1 MGEKMWDHT
10 KVTRAALV
18 SGAAEGGTELNAF
31 DNALL
36 AAGIGDVNLIRVS
49 SILPSHVEV
58 VDSKPDLPRGAFVP
72 VVYAEKSSSK
82 PGELIAVAV
91 GLGRAPDGFGVVM
104 EAVGSS
110 RKEAEAEVRRRIEE
124 AFRVRSL
131 ELKEVKVA
139 AAEHRVERCGS
150 VVAACVFF

>member
-1 MGEKMWDHT
+1 MWDHT

-36 AAGIGDVNLIRVS
+36 AAGIGDVNLVKVS
-49 SILPSHVEV
+49 SILPPHVAFADAAPE
-58 VDSKPDLPRGAFVP
+58 LPRGAFVP
-72 VVYAEKSSSK
+72 VVYAERSSTT
-82 PGELIAVAV
+82 PGETIAVAV
-91 GLGRAPDGFGVVM
+91 GAGRAPDGFGVVM
-104 EAVGSS
+104 EASG
-110 RKEAEAEVRRRIEE
+110 RTAAEAEAEVRAKIEE

-131 ELKEVKVA
+131 ELTDVRIT
-139 AAEHRVERCGS
+139 AAEHRVERCGC

>member
-1 MGEKMWDHT
+1 MWDYT

-36 AAGIGDVNLIRVS
+36 AAGIGDVNLIKVS
-49 SILPSHVEV
+49 SILPPHVEV
-58 VDSKPDLPRGAFVP
+58 VSSRPELPRGAFVP
-72 VVYAEKSSSK
+72 VVYAEKSSSE
-82 PGELIAVAV
+82 PGKVIAVAV
-91 GLGRAPDGFGVVM
+91 GVGRAPDGFGVVM
-104 EAVGSS
+104 EASGSC
-110 RKEAEAEVRRRIEE
+110 REEAEAKVRRKIEE
-124 AFRVRSL
+124 AFRVRRL
-131 ELKEVKVA
+131 PLVEVKVA